1 MSEEKNNKENLMETL
16 LGDKDSIVMPKV
28 SDLVKGKIISL
39 GKEVY
44 LDINGITSGLVR
56 GKELKD
62 ESGELS
68 KLKKGDE
75 VIATVLELENEK
87 GILELSFRSAG
98 HQKAWN
104 NLHELKETG
113 EVVEVKVI
121 EANKG
126 GLMVSLNNVNG
137 FMPVS
142 QLSKDNYPRVDGG
155 NKSKILERLKSLVNK
170 KLKAKLIDLNET
182 EDKVIFSEKE
192 VYAENKKQELDKY
205 KVGDVVD
212 AIVNG
217 IVDFGVFVEFG
228 PEDSGL
234 EGLIH
239 ISELAWQRIEH
250 PRDLFKV
257 GDKLKA
263 QIISIENDRVT
274 LSAKK
279 IQDDP
284 WKKAVEKYEVGQT
297 VKGKVL
303 KYDKFGAFVEIDKDI
318 HGLAHI
324 SELSENKIDKAE
336 DIVKTGEEY
345 EFVILSIEPE
355 EHRMGLSLKL
365 KGVKI

>member
-1 MSEEKNNKENLMETL
+1 MSEENNNNLMETL
-16 LGDKDSIVMPKV
+16 LDEKNAFEMPKV
-28 SDLVKGKIISL
+28 NDLVKGTIISM

-44 LDINGITSGLVR
+44 LDINGVISGLVR

-75 VIATVLELENEK
+75 VTATVLELENEK

-98 HQKAWN
+98 HQKAWHT
-104 NLHELKETG
+104 LQELKETG
-113 EVVEVKVI
+113 KIVEIKVI

-155 NKSKILERLKSLVNK
+155 NKGKILEKLRSLVNK
-170 KLKAKLIDLNET
+170 KLKAKLIDLNEAD
-182 EDKVIFSEKE
+182 DKVIFSEKE

-205 KVGDVVD
+205 KIGDVVD
-212 AIVNG
+212 ATVNG

-228 PEDSGL
+228 PENSGL
-234 EGLIH
+234 EGLVQ

-250 PRDLFKV
+250 PRDIFKV

-263 QIISIENDRVT
+263 QIIGIENDRVT

-279 IQDDP
+279 MLEDP

-303 KYDKFGAFVEIDKDI
+303 KYDKFGAFVELDKDI
-318 HGLAHI
+318 SGLVHI
-324 SELSENKIDKAE
+324 SELSEDKINKTE
-336 DIVKTGEEY
+336 DIVKVGKEY
-345 EFVILSIEPE
+345 EFIILSIEPE
-355 EHRMGLSLKL
+355 DHRMGLSLK
-365 KGVKI
+365 GVKV